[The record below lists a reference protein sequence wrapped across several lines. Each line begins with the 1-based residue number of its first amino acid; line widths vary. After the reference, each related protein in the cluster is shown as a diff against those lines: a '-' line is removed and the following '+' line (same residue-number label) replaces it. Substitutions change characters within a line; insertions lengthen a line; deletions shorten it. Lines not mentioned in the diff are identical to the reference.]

1 MNLPDIAFVIDIETY
16 DTRPT
21 ARVATIG
28 IVAVDLVSGE
38 TVDFAHLLLS
48 AQDQPFRTQSDDT
61 MRWWVGQSNEARQAA
76 FGFAGARMPAVS
88 ALYEMDSLIHRVCP
102 PSAQTPRT
110 FGVWGYGASFDI
122 VVLESLYADLG
133 MTLPWTYRQ
142 HRDLRTLYELAGI
155 KLADFVEPG
164 ETPHIAVDDA
174 KAEARAMLAALDR
187 LGHRFA
193 PRPEAL
199 TAKAVECDVA

>member
-1 MNLPDIAFVIDIETY
+1 MNLFDIAFVIDIETY

-28 IVAVDLVSGE
+28 AVAVDLVTG
-38 TVDFAHLLLS
+38 VVLDAMHIPLS
-48 AQDQPFRTQSDDT
+48 AQDQPFRTQSDST
-61 MRWWVGQSNEARQAA
+61 MRWWASQPMAARDAA
-76 FGFAGARMPAVS
+76 FGLMVPRLSVYDGLDGVGDFIRRITGYHS
-88 ALYEMDSLIHRVCP
+88 K
-102 PSAQTPRT
+102 TPRT

-122 VVLESLYADLG
+122 VVLENLYADVL
-133 MTLPWTYRQ
+133 MTLPWTYSQ